1 MQRKNSDSNTKNKK
15 GRPLSPKDYLL
26 LYCNMYKQ
34 ITSEQRY
41 TISILLQQGMK
52 KKDIATAIK
61 VSPSTI
67 SRELKRNSGRRGGY
81 NWETAQKNAFYHKHR
96 CPGNRSVGQDVKE
109 KAIRLLKEEQ
119 WSPEQISGSLAKE
132 GLSISHET
140 IYAIIRKDKRQG
152 GDLYKNCR
160 HQLKHR
166 ARPVGGRLSSIP
178 NRVSIDERPKEAD
191 GKRFGDF
198 EMDTIVGKNNHGAI
212 VTIIERSTNML
223 FMRKLNKGKDA
234 KALAEVV
241 IHLLKPFKNIIKTI
255 TTDNGTEFACHER
268 ISQALEAPVYFA
280 DPYSSWQKG
289 GIENENGLIR
299 QYIPKSTKME
309 NVSHQD
315 VNRIMHKINRRPR
328 EKLNFATPIECFYE
342 KLS

>member
-1 MQRKNSDSNTKNKK
+1 
-15 GRPLSPKDYLL
+15 
-26 LYCNMYKQ
+26 MYKQ

-81 NWETAQKNAFYHKHR
+81 NWETAQKNAFYHI
-96 CPGNRSVGQDVKE
+96 KE

-119 WSPEQISGSLAKE
+119 WSSEQISGSLAKE

-166 ARPVGGRLSSIP
+166 ARPVGGRISSIP

-223 FMRKLNKGKDA
+223 FMRRLNKGKDA
-234 KALAEVV
+234 EALAEVV
-241 IHLLKPFKNIIKTI
+241 IHLLKPFMNIIKTI
-255 TTDNGTEFACHER
+255 TTDNGTEFACH
-268 ISQALEAPVYFA
+268 
-280 DPYSSWQKG
+280 
-289 GIENENGLIR
+289 
-299 QYIPKSTKME
+299 
-309 NVSHQD
+309 
-315 VNRIMHKINRRPR
+315 
-328 EKLNFATPIECFYE
+328 
-342 KLS
+342 

>member
-1 MQRKNSDSNTKNKK
+1 
-15 GRPLSPKDYLL
+15 
-26 LYCNMYKQ
+26 MYKQ

-109 KAIRLLKEEQ
+109 KAISLLKEEQ

-160 HQLKHR
+160 HQLRHR

-178 NRVSIDERPKEAD
+178 NRVSIGGR
-191 GKRFGDF
+191 
-198 EMDTIVGKNNHGAI
+198 
-212 VTIIERSTNML
+212 
-223 FMRKLNKGKDA
+223 
-234 KALAEVV
+234 
-241 IHLLKPFKNIIKTI
+241 
-255 TTDNGTEFACHER
+255 
-268 ISQALEAPVYFA
+268 QALRRLR
-280 DPYSSWQKG
+280 DRHHCWQKQPWCHCH
-289 GIENENGLIR
+289 N
-299 QYIPKSTKME
+299 
-309 NVSHQD
+309 H
-315 VNRIMHKINRRPR
+315 
-328 EKLNFATPIECFYE
+328 
-342 KLS
+342 

>member
-1 MQRKNSDSNTKNKK
+1 MLFGSI
-15 GRPLSPKDYLL
+15 DYQ
-26 LYCNMYKQ
+26 YFKISKQ
-34 ITSEQRY
+34 I
-41 TISILLQQGMK
+41 LK
-52 KKDIATAIK
+52 K
-61 VSPSTI
+61 
-67 SRELKRNSGRRGGY
+67 
-81 NWETAQKNAFYHKHR
+81 
-96 CPGNRSVGQDVKE
+96 

-178 NRVSIDERPKEAD
+178 NRISIDERPKEAD
-191 GKRFGDF
+191 GQRFEDF

-234 KALAEVV
+234 EALAEVV

-255 TTDNGTEFACHER
+255 TTDNGTEFACHEI

-289 GIENENGLIR
+289 GIDNGNGLIR
-299 QYIPKSTKME
+299 HYIHKSTKIE
-309 NVSHQD
+309 DVSHQD
-315 VNRIMHKINRRPR
+315 VNRIMHKINRQPR
-328 EKLNFATPIECFYE
+328 EKLNFATPIECFYK

>member
-1 MQRKNSDSNTKNKK
+1 
-15 GRPLSPKDYLL
+15 
-26 LYCNMYKQ
+26 
-34 ITSEQRY
+34 
-41 TISILLQQGMK
+41 MK
-52 KKDIATAIK
+52 KKDIAAAIK

-67 SRELKRNSGRRGGY
+67 SRELKRNSGCRGSY
-81 NWETAQKNAFYHKHR
+81 NWETAQRNAYYHKHR
-96 CPGNRSVGQDVKE
+96 CPGNRSVRQDVKE
-109 KAIRLLKEEQ
+109 RAIRLLKAEQ
-119 WSPEQISGSLAKE
+119 WSPEQISGSLARE
-132 GLSISHET
+132 GLHISHET

-152 GDLYKNCR
+152 GDLYRNCR

-178 NRVSIDERPKEAD
+178 NRVSISERPKEAD

-234 KALAEVV
+234 KALAETV

-268 ISQALEAPVYFA
+268 ISQALKAPVYFA

-309 NVSHQD
+309 NVSQQKICH
-315 VNRIMHKINRRPR
+315 IMKKINRR
-328 EKLNFATPIECFYE
+328 EKLNFATPEECFYQNT
-342 KLS
+342 L

>member
-1 MQRKNSDSNTKNKK
+1 
-15 GRPLSPKDYLL
+15 
-26 LYCNMYKQ
+26 MYKQ

-41 TISILLQQGMK
+41 TISILLQQKMK
-52 KKDIATAIK
+52 KKDIAAAIK
-61 VSPSTI
+61 VSPSTVT
-67 SRELKRNSGRRGGY
+67 RELKRNSGCRGNY
-81 NWETAQKNAFYHKHR
+81 NWETAQRNAHCHKHR
-96 CPGNRSVGQDVKE
+96 CPGNRSVRQDVKE
-109 KAIRLLKEEQ
+109 RAMKLLKDEQ
-119 WSPEQISGSLAKE
+119 WSPKQISGSLAKE

-140 IYAIIRKDKRQG
+140 IYAIIREDKRQG

-198 EMDTIVGKNNHGAI
+198 EMDTIVGKDNHGAI

-223 FMRKLNKGKDA
+223 FMRKLNKGKEA
-234 KALAEVV
+234 KALAEVA
-241 IHLLKPFKNIIKTI
+241 IQLLRPFKDIIKTI
-255 TTDNGTEFACHER
+255 TTDNGSEFASHER
-268 ISQALEAPVYFA
+268 ISRVLEAPVYFA

-289 GIENENGLIR
+289 AIENENGLIR

-309 NVSHQD
+309 DVSHQE
-315 VNRIMHKINRRPR
+315 VTRIMQKINRRPR
-328 EKLNFATPIECFYE
+328 EKLNFSTPRECFYE